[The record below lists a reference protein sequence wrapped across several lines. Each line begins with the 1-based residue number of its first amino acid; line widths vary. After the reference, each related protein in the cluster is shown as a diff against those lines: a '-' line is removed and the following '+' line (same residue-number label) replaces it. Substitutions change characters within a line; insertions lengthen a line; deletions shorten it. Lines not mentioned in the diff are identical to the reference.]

1 MRILRY
7 PSQSNYYNQDWRLK
21 FKKIFTFI
29 LFGFAIFFTISN
41 LTLPSNDEKNNNIII
56 NDSNIKND
64 TNVFSNLSF
73 DNNTSKEVN
82 TTGTWSQLIYHLTE
96 SIKNFSRDVKFLYI
110 DKSYKARE
118 YGLNI
123 DSLKECSLLNNSTNI
138 NGSDNIT
145 NSVETKKDEETDTIF
160 HFISMVLDDN
170 ENTNK
175 TSELIKDKSRVKEL
189 GMKEELLDIYK
200 GIFINFEEICSNYPD
215 IKWYNTT
222 EEAIQ
227 LNILDG
233 KLICSPFTVELT
245 PSKES
250 MNELEERLNKIV
262 VEYIINNDKN
272 YNDPFNGTFTSLK
285 KFFDKA
291 EINDK
296 NLKKYLEQFEELLI
310 VNNLVESNNRKKRET
325 EVEEK
330 KVEEEESDDSE
341 DENIA
346 EKKKEWMNEGD
357 VEEREVWVEINIKEM
372 VHSIMEIHSPLA
384 AKALNLNISN
394 DYFKHY
400 KHIYIYLN
408 GICSSYMPELLNN
421 HHENVFDASEDSVP
435 IGVNITA
442 LQENGIDLKELA
454 QTLRND
460 TAVNKILERAQNYS
474 ERNLGSSYIKPI
486 LEKIHYDMYSAPIV
500 FAGSAVEVRF
510 GIYIESMSNFQTTTM
525 DYDMDIYL
533 IMAWRDVRLVN
544 NYSSPILVKEENV
557 LEMIWRPDP
566 FFSNA
571 KEAEYHE
578 VTFLNFLMRI
588 FNDGLVLYETRIK
601 MKPSCN
607 LILCKYPHDYQYCDL
622 KIKSFAYPT
631 TTVRFE
637 WFSEKEH
644 AIDKNPDVKLP
655 ELYIDK
661 YYPLYC
667 NRTRK
672 SGDFSCLRAM
682 FILRRDVG
690 YHIAQTYI
698 PTSLALMFSWVGV
711 WLPEEFME
719 GRIGVAITVLLTLST
734 ESAGAREHLPSVSYL
749 KAIDLWFGY
758 ITGFVFFTLLQ
769 TLFVIGFDKKANN
782 LKKMV
787 KKHEKLL
794 TFEESQE
801 LLNKAL
807 KYHRLGRQFDNLC
820 RVFYPVTFILFLMMY
835 FFIYTEG
842 RQDDCITR

>member
-1 MRILRY
+1 MIVVRY
-7 PSQSNYYNQDWRLK
+7 PRTTSTFGR
-21 FKKIFTFI
+21 IFTLRQFII
-29 LFGFAIFFTISN
+29 LFGSILIVFLTISN
-41 LTLPSNDEKNNNIII
+41 LTPTAIVDEKEDEYYEDKSEEII
-56 NDSNIKND
+56 K
-64 TNVFSNLSF
+64 
-73 DNNTSKEVN
+73 
-82 TTGTWSQLIYHLTE
+82 TTGNLSQLIDNITE
-96 SIKNFSRDVKFLYI
+96 SIKNYTRDSVILTI
-110 DKSYKARE
+110 DKAYKARE
-118 YGLNI
+118 YGLDI
-123 DSLKECSLLNNSTNI
+123 QSLKECSPLNGTFLNNTL
-138 NGSDNIT
+138 NGTDSNE
-145 NSVETKKDEETDTIF
+145 VETKKDEETDTVF
-160 HFISMVLDDN
+160 HFISMIMEESNDN
-170 ENTNK
+170 NK
-175 TSELIKDKSRVKEL
+175 TKELITDKSRLIEL
-189 GMKEELLDIYK
+189 GMKEELLDEYNAVVID
-200 GIFINFEEICSNYPD
+200 FTEICLNYPD
-215 IKWYNTT
+215 VKWYNTT

-227 LNILDG
+227 LNIRDG
-233 KLICSPFTVELT
+233 KLICHPFTVELT
-245 PSKES
+245 PSKDI
-250 MNELEERLNKIV
+250 MKELEEKLNKMVID
-262 VEYIINNDKN
+262 YIIENDSEFV
-272 YNDPFNGTFTSLK
+272 DPFNGNITSLY
-285 KFFDKA
+285 DYLNQT
-291 EINDK
+291 EINDEK
-296 NLKKYLEQFEELLI
+296 INEYMEKFEEMLRI
-310 VNNLVESNNRKKRET
+310 NNLIESNKRKKREA
-325 EVEEK
+325 EEDEK
-330 KVEEEESDDSE
+330 KDESSEDESE
-341 DENIA
+341 DENIQ
-346 EKKKEWMNEGD
+346 EKKKEWMNEGEI
-357 VEEREVWVEINIKEM
+357 EEREVWVEINVKEM
-372 VHSIMEIHSPLA
+372 VHSIMEIHSPIA
-384 AKALNLNISN
+384 GKALNLNIS
-394 DYFKHY
+394 DDDFKHH
-400 KHIYIYLN
+400 KQVLLHLN
-408 GICSSYMPELLNN
+408 GICSSYMPELLDNDQEKVTDSN
-421 HHENVFDASEDSVP
+421 EDSLP

-460 TAVNKILERAQNYS
+460 TAVNNILERAQNYS
-474 ERNLGSSYIKPI
+474 DRNLGSSYIKPI
-486 LEKIHYDMYSAPIV
+486 LDKIHYDMYSAPIV

-566 FFSNA
+566 FFANA

-601 MKPSCN
+601 LKPSCN

-637 WFSEKEH
+637 WFSEKQN

-769 TLFVIGFDKKANN
+769 TLFVIGFEKKANQ
-782 LKKMV
+782 LKKTI
-787 KKHEKLL
+787 KKHEKMITYEEVQDLL
-794 TFEESQE
+794 K
-801 LLNKAL
+801 KAG
-807 KYHRLGRQFDNLC
+807 KYHRMGRQFDNLC